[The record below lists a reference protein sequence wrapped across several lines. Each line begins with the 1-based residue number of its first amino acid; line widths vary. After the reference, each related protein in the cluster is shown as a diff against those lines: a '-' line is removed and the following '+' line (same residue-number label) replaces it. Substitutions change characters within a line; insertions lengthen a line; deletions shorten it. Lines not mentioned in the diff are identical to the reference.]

1 MTEPQLGTPDDNADD
16 HRAMAEPTNEPG
28 QLIAT
33 HREDVQNGNDT
44 VQAAQTPAAPRR
56 VNWSRVVVYGVLP
69 GVALVLAMAAG
80 LLKWYDSSQRDADI
94 ARAESV
100 QAAKDATV
108 ALLSYRPDT
117 VEKDVA
123 AAQTRLTG
131 GFVEVCSQKARD
143 VLIPCA
149 KGNNITTVASVPAA
163 ASVSATQNTA
173 VLLLFVDQTVTTGAS
188 PPAGATTSARVTLD
202 KVGGRWLVSKF
213 ETV

>member
-1 MTEPQLGTPDDNADD
+1 MTEPQFGMPDDNANDL
-16 HRAMAEPTNEPG
+16 RAMADPRNEPG
-28 QLIAT
+28 QPIPA
-33 HREDVQNGNDT
+33 HREDGQNSGDT

-56 VNWSRVVVYGVLP
+56 VNWSRAVVYGVLP

-80 LLKWYDSSQRDADI
+80 LLKWKDSSQRNADI

-131 GFVEVCSQKARD
+131 GFFEVYSQVARD
-143 VLIPCA
+143 VLIPDA
-149 KGNNITTVASVPAA
+149 KERQITTVASVPAA

-173 VLLLFVDQTVTTGAS
+173 VVLVFIDQTVTTGAS
-188 PPAGATTSARVTLD
+188 PPDGAATSARVTLD